1 MVGKIWRDFARDLGN
16 VDATRSGLAG
26 FSRVSRVRVRVRVMF
41 SFSDRVGTVHP
52 DVERV
57 E

>member
-1 MVGKIWRDFARDLGN
+1 VGKIWRDFARDLGN